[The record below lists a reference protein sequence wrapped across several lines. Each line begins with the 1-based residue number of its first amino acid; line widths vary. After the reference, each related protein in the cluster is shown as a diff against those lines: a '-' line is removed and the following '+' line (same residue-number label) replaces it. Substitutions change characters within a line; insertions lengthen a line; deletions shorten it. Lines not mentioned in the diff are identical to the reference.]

1 MPAVRQIRAVSETL
15 VRVQFDAP
23 VTGEPS
29 YLDPDNYVFNEGL
42 EALGVVVFRADTVDV
57 MTTPQETDRFYKLD
71 FNSDE

>member
-23 VTGEPS
+23 VIGEPS
-29 YLDPDNYVFNEGL
+29 CLDPDSYVFTEGL

-71 FNSDE
+71 FNPDE